1 MRLKL
6 PSKNIRHNTTV
17 TRIFNGIS
25 RFRISP
31 WGIKLCRNAQIPTTT
46 RPLKIFEPTTL
57 LMAISLLPASA
68 ALMLT
73 EASGA
78 LVPMATMVRPMMTLG
93 TFRIPAREELPSTK
107 KSAPLIRSINPTSNN
122 MYSISCPFLRKA
134 SVFLEKSIKI
144 ETFTA
149 SKMIDKSLVAY
160 NNNRSDGRDDDYH
173 SGQLHVPF

>member
-1 MRLKL
+1 MGHKAVQECTDTYHHQ
-6 PSKNIRHNTTV
+6 PVEDIRADDV
-17 TRIFNGIS
+17 TDGDII
-25 RFRISP
+25 
-31 WGIKLCRNAQIPTTT
+31 T
-46 RPLKIFEPTTL
+46 
-57 LMAISLLPASA
+57 ASQGSIDA
-68 ALMLT
+68 D

-173 SGQLHVPF
+173 SGQLHVSFGNHLGYHFIRNHPGTTPS